1 MKKQCYFCTNNA
13 ITADYKDGETL
24 KKFINPQSKIMPRRK
39 TGVCAIHQR
48 KLARAVKH
56 SREMGVIPYLS
67 R

>member
-1 MKKQCYFCTNNA
+1 MEKQCYFCTNNTTA
-13 ITADYKDGETL
+13 ADYKDAETL
-24 KKFINPQSKIMPRRK
+24 KKFINPQSKILPRRK

-56 SREMGVIPYLS
+56 AREMAVIPYLS

>member
-1 MKKQCYFCTNNA
+1 MKKQCYFCTNNT
-13 ITADYKDGETL
+13 ITADYKDAETL

-48 KLARAVKH
+48 KLARAIKH
-56 SREMGVIPYLS
+56 AREMAVIPYLS

>member
-1 MKKQCYFCTNNA
+1 MKKQCHFCVNNS
-13 ITADYKDGETL
+13 IIADYKDAETL

-48 KLARAVKH
+48 KLARAIKH
-56 SREMGVIPYLS
+56 AREIAVIPYTS